1 MNEIIKILNEFNSR
15 SIKPTKIT
23 FDHPNHNIKVE
34 FHYQIN
40 PDQPVFKLIFDLPIV
55 QIDYQAIA
63 NLNHHYLKLINQN
76 HINSTINLQADI
88 IKILSDIQLHLKD
101 SDLNHNELIISV
113 ENNQIKFENLSNK
126 KSYQIFIPALKN
138 NYQQDLIN
146 ASDVIKERSLSDLQ
160 TNVDQTLEFEINDEK
175 TQVFLDAN
183 PIIKKQL
190 RKIVQRLEKQK
201 LIQGFH
207 TFTYN
212 RQNWSKTKSFSEWYF
227 NDNNDLYFVIQAKDL
242 NFLLDQTKIAK
253 LVTNFA
259 NQVGD
264 LVWDQDQLILTHYT
278 TEWNFNQALDS
289 YNQDQI
295 NQIVNTL
302 KQFSDLSYGIFQNDP
317 NDEILDQYLIKNWHQ
332 NRQIQSQEL
341 KLSFNEKTNQLE
353 AILSYTYRN
362 FQQKL
367 QVQKLALKTIL
378 KSNHPFSQWFNKTD
392 FSFFNPNI
400 KEVATTKG
408 KEL

>member
-23 FDHPNHNIKVE
+23 FDHPNHNIKLE

-63 NLNHHYLKLINQN
+63 NLNHHYLRLINQN

-101 SDLNHNELIISV
+101 SDLNRNELIISV

-160 TNVDQTLEFEINDEK
+160 ANVDQTLEFEIEDEK

-183 PIIKKQL
+183 PIIKTQL

-207 TFTYN
+207 TCL
-212 RQNWSKTKSFSEWYF
+212 
-227 NDNNDLYFVIQAKDL
+227 LY
-242 NFLLDQTKIAK
+242 T
-253 LVTNFA
+253 
-259 NQVGD
+259 
-264 LVWDQDQLILTHYT
+264 
-278 TEWNFNQALDS
+278 
-289 YNQDQI
+289 
-295 NQIVNTL
+295 
-302 KQFSDLSYGIFQNDP
+302 SDAA
-317 NDEILDQYLIKNWHQ
+317 DECCG
-332 NRQIQSQEL
+332 
-341 KLSFNEKTNQLE
+341 
-353 AILSYTYRN
+353 
-362 FQQKL
+362 
-367 QVQKLALKTIL
+367 V
-378 KSNHPFSQWFNKTD
+378 
-392 FSFFNPNI
+392 
-400 KEVATTKG
+400 
-408 KEL
+408 